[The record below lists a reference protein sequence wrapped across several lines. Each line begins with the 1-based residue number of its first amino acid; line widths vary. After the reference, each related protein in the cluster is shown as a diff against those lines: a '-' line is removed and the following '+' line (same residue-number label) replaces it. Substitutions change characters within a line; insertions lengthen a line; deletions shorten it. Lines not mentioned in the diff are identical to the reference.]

1 MLVDRLAQLEEKIE
15 YCFRD
20 KKLLRQALTHS
31 SYSNEQKI
39 NKLPDYE
46 RLEFLGDAVLEL
58 VSSDHIFRENPEM
71 SEGELTKFRSSI
83 VCEPALAFC
92 ARQIGLEEFILLGRG
107 EELTGGRK
115 RDSIISD
122 VMEATIGAI
131 YLDSGIEEARAFIGR
146 FILSDLEHKQLFYD
160 AKTILQEEIQ
170 KENGGVLRYELVREE
185 GPEHDKTF
193 VVEVMVGDRMAGRGN
208 GHSKKAA
215 EQHAAYE
222 ALLRRK
228 TVSAR
233 KNQTGADGI
242 PCE

>member
-1 MLVDRLAQLEEKIE
+1 MLADRLTQLEETIE
-15 YCFRD
+15 YCFQD

-39 NKLPDYE
+39 NKFPDYE

-58 VSSDHIFRENPEM
+58 VISDFIFREHPEM

-92 ARQIGLEEFILLGRG
+92 ARQIGLEQFILLGRG

-122 VMEATIGAI
+122 VMEAVIGAI
-131 YLDSGIEEARAFIGR
+131 YLDSGIEEARSYIVR
-146 FILSDLEHKQLFYD
+146 FILSDLENKQLFYD
-160 AKTILQEEIQ
+160 AKTILQEAVQ
-170 KENGGVLRYELVREE
+170 KENSGSIRYELVREE
-185 GPEHDKTF
+185 GPEHDKNF
-193 VVEVMVGDRMAGRGN
+193 VVEVMVGDRKAGCGS

-228 TVSAR
+228 TLSAQDISG
-233 KNQTGADGI
+233 KA
-242 PCE
+242 